1 MILKIDFEATN
12 NAYIFAIRLGELAQL
27 VERPESI
34 REGHTIRG
42 ISSVGR
48 ALAWHARGHR
58 FESGILHQKLS
69 YNCDSFF
76 CL

>member
-12 NAYIFAIRLGELAQL
+12 NAYIFAIHLGELAQL

-34 REGHTIRG
+34 REGHTKRG

-48 ALAWHARGHR
+48 ASRKY
-58 FESGILHQKLS
+58 SGRSHKKG
-69 YNCDSFF
+69 N
-76 CL
+76 